1 MAIGRAGNGKYHRW
15 IKEDKGSILRRYI
28 VGMGERD
35 DLCIKKNWKIDR
47 PLAYCRLEILSQHVL
62 PGKMRKWKCFHRVN
76 WSPAPLDYTTRLE
89 SRTRNNFARAKY
101 GKERQKGKDRVY
113 KHSLVEV
120 CFRNSYDGLFSLL
133 FQFRIINF
141 NLCNIYII
149 IYMYI
154 YV

>member
-1 MAIGRAGNGKYHRW
+1 METMAIGRAGNGKYHRW

-47 PLAYCRLEILSQHVL
+47 PLAYCRLEILSRHVL

-101 GKERQKGKDRVY
+101 GKERQKGESVFINTVSSKSVFETRTTD
-113 KHSLVEV
+113 
-120 CFRNSYDGLFSLL
+120 CFPYY
-133 FQFRIINF
+133 F
-141 NLCNIYII
+141 N
-149 IYMYI
+149 
-154 YV
+154 